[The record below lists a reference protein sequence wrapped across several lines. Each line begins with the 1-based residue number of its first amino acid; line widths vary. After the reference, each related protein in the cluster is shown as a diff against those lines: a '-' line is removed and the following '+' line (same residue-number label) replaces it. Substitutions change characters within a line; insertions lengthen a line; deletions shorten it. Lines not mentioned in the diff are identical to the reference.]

1 MKSKRLVTELETVF
15 YDMNSVSYRTETET
29 VTTTV
34 VDEFGAIA
42 YDEEG
47 EPQTES
53 TTTLYIYIDSRSL
66 DYREGSDIYRFS
78 AEQDEMLTELMR
90 PDYYPLFAELL
101 GDTVGDG
108 GEYGFGF
115 TINPDLPASELG
127 AQIVEVAKKYIGKS
141 YSSMDCS
148 KLARTAYS
156 DCGLSSMNGLSS
168 VYMAKKC
175 EEMGVLFTDPS
186 QLQVG
191 DLIFFSRFDSSKD
204 SDYCGDVNRCGMSG
218 SVFCFMPFP

>member
-1 MKSKRLVTELETVF
+1 M
-15 YDMNSVSYRTETET
+15 
-29 VTTTV
+29 
-34 VDEFGAIA
+34 DEFGSIA

-47 EPQTES
+47 KPQTES

-127 AQIVEVAKKYIGKS
+127 AQIVEVAKKYI
-141 YSSMDCS
+141 
-148 KLARTAYS
+148 LAYS
-156 DCGLSSMNGLSS
+156 FNNMKQRSWGERCFI
-168 VYMAKKC
+168 
-175 EEMGVLFTDPS
+175 LFF
-186 QLQVG
+186 Q
-191 DLIFFSRFDSSKD
+191 
-204 SDYCGDVNRCGMSG
+204 G
-218 SVFCFMPFP
+218 SFRLLERLL

>member
-1 MKSKRLVTELETVF
+1 MKSKRLVTELETFF

-127 AQIVEVAKKYIGKS
+127 AQIVEAAKKYIGKS
-141 YSSMDCS
+141 YSSMGCS

-156 DCGLSSMNGLSS
+156 
-168 VYMAKKC
+168 VI
-175 EEMGVLFTDPS
+175 
-186 QLQVG
+186 VG
-191 DLIFFSRFDSSKD
+191 FL
-204 SDYCGDVNRCGMSG
+204 
-218 SVFCFMPFP
+218 P

>member
-108 GEYGFGF
+108 GEYHAWKTDKALLMRILGY
-115 TINPDLPASELG
+115 PLYASPSVS
-127 AQIVEVAKKYIGKS
+127 QFIGGIAL
-141 YSSMDCS
+141 YTMQ
-148 KLARTAYS
+148 R
-156 DCGLSSMNGLSS
+156 
-168 VYMAKKC
+168 
-175 EEMGVLFTDPS
+175 
-186 QLQVG
+186 
-191 DLIFFSRFDSSKD
+191 I
-204 SDYCGDVNRCGMSG
+204 
-218 SVFCFMPFP
+218 